1 MVDRGEA
8 YSGGQVLMQQ
18 FSTSPIEMAASVWRN
33 RSLIVQMTK
42 REVVGRYRGSLLG
55 LGWSLFHPLLMLVI
69 YTFVFSIVFRAR
81 WPGMAE
87 ESTADF
93 ALLLFV
99 GMILHGFF
107 AECVNRAPSLVLS
120 NPNYVKK
127 VVFPLE
133 NPAVCRYGVGG
144 LSRWH
149 QSGRHAAS
157 ANGLPWRHSLDHR
170 TDSVRTPAIA
180 VRDTWD
186 SVVPVG
192 LGSVYTRY
200 RSNHRHSDHHFL
212 IYFSRV
218 LSYLSRPSVI
228 TDLAQAQSVD
238 FRNRGRPRCFD
249 LRSHL
254 RFDVVDMLRCRQF
267 CYRLGRL
274 LVVSE
279 NAKRVRRCHLGRKVL

>member
-1 MVDRGEA
+1 
-8 YSGGQVLMQQ
+8 MQQ

-87 ESTADF
+87 GSTADF

-133 NPAVCRYGVGG
+133 ILPCVAMGSAVFHGGISLGVMLLVQMVFHGAIPWTIVLIPFVLLPLLCATLGIAWFLSALGVYIRDIVQITGIVTTIFLFISPVFFPISAVPQSLQTWLKLNPLTFVIEAGRDVLIFGRTFDLMWWTCYAV
-144 LSRWH
+144 
-149 QSGRHAAS
+149 
-157 ANGLPWRHSLDHR
+157 
-170 TDSVRTPAIA
+170 
-180 VRDTWD
+180 
-186 SVVPVG
+186 
-192 LGSVYTRY
+192 GS
-200 RSNHRHSDHHFL
+200 
-212 IYFSRV
+212 
-218 LSYLSRPSVI
+218 SVI
-228 TDLAQAQSVD
+228 AWAGFWWFQKTRKGFA
-238 FRNRGRPRCFD
+238 
-249 LRSHL
+249 
-254 RFDVVDMLRCRQF
+254 DVI
-267 CYRLGRL
+267 
-274 LVVSE
+274 
-279 NAKRVRRCHLGRKVL
+279 

>member
-1 MVDRGEA
+1 
-8 YSGGQVLMQQ
+8 
-18 FSTSPIEMAASVWRN
+18 
-33 RSLIVQMTK
+33 
-42 REVVGRYRGSLLG
+42 
-55 LGWSLFHPLLMLVI
+55 
-69 YTFVFSIVFRAR
+69 
-81 WPGMAE
+81 MAE
-87 ESTADF
+87 GSTTDF

-133 NPAVCRYGVGG
+133 ILPCVAMGSAVFHGGISLGVM
-144 LSRWH
+144 LLV
-149 QSGRHAAS
+149 QMV
-157 ANGLPWRHSLDHR
+157 LPWRHSLDHR

-218 LSYLSRPSVI
+218 LSSLSRPSVI

-238 FRNRGRPRCFD
+238 FRNRGRPQCSD

-254 RFDVVDMLRCRQF
+254 RLDVVDMLRCRQF